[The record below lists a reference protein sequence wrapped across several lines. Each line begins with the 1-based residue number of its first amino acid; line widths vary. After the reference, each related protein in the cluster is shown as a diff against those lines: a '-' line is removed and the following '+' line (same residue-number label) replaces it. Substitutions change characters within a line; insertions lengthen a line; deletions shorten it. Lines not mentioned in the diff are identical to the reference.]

1 MGLALPDPADW
12 DIPIRCFRCEGE
24 YAVPAMYFKAG
35 TVFYC
40 PHCQGSLVPTLSMVR
55 AVDDAIAQFHARW
68 TDAFDA
74 FRDKRQRELE
84 QFEEKQRRELED
96 FTARLRTVA
105 LREKAPGAPAK
116 RRGFFA
122 L

>member
-1 MGLALPDPADW
+1 MPEEW
-12 DIPIRCFRCEGE
+12 EIPVRCFRCEGE
-24 YAVPAMYFKAG
+24 YEVPATYFKAG

-55 AVDDAIAQFHARW
+55 VVEATIAQFHAKW
-68 TDAFDA
+68 EAAFDT
-74 FRDKRQRELE
+74 FREKRQREIA
-84 QFEEKQRRELED
+84 QFEEKQRHELEA
-96 FTARLRTVA
+96 FTSHLRNVA
-105 LREKAPGAPAK
+105 QQAKAPGAPAK